1 MIART
6 VIWGNELRM
15 TQPPLAPRDDSSPC
29 SLAADHAP
37 LARLSEL
44 FAALPDARVS
54 GRVLHRLP
62 EVLLVAL
69 CAMVS
74 DCEDFTD
81 MGYFAQSQLE
91 WLRRFTP
98 LVHGAPSHDVFR
110 NVFMGLQPEAL
121 LEVMQ
126 QWVGELGG
134 QHLAIDGKVSRGAKD
149 PATGKSTLHLLRAWV
164 GEASLSVGYAACTD
178 KSNELEAL
186 PRLLASLQLHGAV
199 VTIDAMAG
207 HPQVAELLQEAG
219 ADYLLALKANEKNAF
234 EAVKARFAAGRPE
247 DPGTPWPESWQ
258 EAGTREMNRGRYE
271 QRDVVVCRDLAWFDK
286 SWKWPGLQS
295 VIEVRRRTLRQRHSK
310 EHPTEEYHYYLSSLP
325 PDAVRLG
332 DLIRAHWSV
341 ENQCHHVLDVTYHE
355 DHCQVRDRTAAQN
368 LTLVREIATKFL
380 KASPGKGS
388 LRSKRKRS
396 ALDPRFRE
404 GITNLIFQTFGA

>member
-1 MIART
+1 
-6 VIWGNELRM
+6 M
-15 TQPPLAPRDDSSPC
+15 TLHPPAPCGESGPSSLPV
-29 SLAADHAP
+29 DPDPAP

-44 FAALPDARVS
+44 FAALPDARVP

-110 NVFMGLQPEAL
+110 NVFMSLRPEAL

-134 QHLAIDGKVSRGAKD
+134 QHIAIDGKVSRGTKD
-149 PATGKSTLHLLRAWV
+149 PATGKSSLHLLRAWV
-164 GEASLSVGYAACTD
+164 GGASLSVGYAACAD

-186 PRLLASLQLHGAV
+186 PRLLAGLQLKGAV

-207 HPQVAELLQEAG
+207 HPQVAALLHEAE
-219 ADYLLALKANEKNAF
+219 ADYVLALKANEKNAF
-234 EAVKARFAAGRPE
+234 EAVKAHFAAGRPE
-247 DPGTPWPESWQ
+247 DPIAPWPAESWQ
-258 EAGTREMNRGRYE
+258 EAGTLERNRGRYE

-295 VIEVRRRTLRQRHSK
+295 VVEVRRRTMRQRHSK
-310 EHPTEEYHYYLSSLP
+310 EHPTGEYHYYLSSLP
-325 PDAVRLG
+325 PDAPRLG

-368 LTLVREIATKFL
+368 LTCVREIATKFL
-380 KASPGKGS
+380 KASPAKGS

-396 ALDPRFRE
+396 ALDAGFGK

>member
-1 MIART
+1 
-6 VIWGNELRM
+6 M
-15 TQPPLAPRDDSSPC
+15 TLHPSAPCGESGPSSPPV
-29 SLAADHAP
+29 DVAP

-44 FAALPDARVS
+44 FAALPDPRVP

-81 MGYFAQSQLE
+81 MGIFAQSQLE

-126 QWVGELGG
+126 QWVGELSG

-149 PATGKSTLHLLRAWV
+149 PTTGKSTLHLLRAWV
-164 GEASLSVGYAACTD
+164 SAAGLSVGYEACAD
-178 KSNELEAL
+178 KSNELDAL
-186 PRLLASLQLHGAV
+186 PRLLASLQLKGAV

-207 HPQVAELLQEAG
+207 HPHVAGLLHEAG
-219 ADYLLALKANEKNAF
+219 ADYVLALKANEKNAF
-234 EAVKARFAAGRPE
+234 EAVKARFAAGRPQ
-247 DPGTPWPESWQ
+247 DPGTPWPQSWQ
-258 EAGTREMNRGRYE
+258 ESSTREMNRGRYE
-271 QRDVVVCRDLAWFDK
+271 QRDVVVCLDLEWFDK
-286 SWKWPGLQS
+286 SWKWPGLRS
-295 VIEVRRRTLRQRHSK
+295 VIEVRRQTMRPRHAK
-310 EHPTEEYHYYLSSLP
+310 EQPTEEYHYYLSSLP

-332 DLIRAHWSV
+332 DFIRAHWSV

-355 DHCQVRDRTAAQN
+355 DHCQVRDKTAAQN
-368 LTLVREIATKFL
+368 LTLVREISTRFI

-404 GITNLIFQTFGA
+404 TITNQIFQTFGA